1 MSNIKY
7 RPDVDGLRAVAVIL
21 VLLFH
26 ASPKKYPS
34 GYIGVDIFFIIS
46 GYLITSIL
54 LKDLQLNRYSIKEFY
69 IKRVRR
75 IFPSLILVMLS
86 ILIFGWFALTSS
98 EFQNIGKHVAS
109 GALFVSNF
117 NLWLEAGYF
126 DTASEYKPLLH
137 LWSLGIE
144 EQFYIFWPLLLSLFF
159 TNKRSVLTLI
169 TAIIFCSFGL
179 NILFI
184 QQYPSA
190 TFYLPHTRTWE
201 LLLGSLL
208 SYIEIKGH
216 NTHRH
221 GPLKALAGCILL
233 TIAVLLINDKSIFP
247 GWWAILP
254 SIGTL
259 LIISAGP
266 NNFINRNIF
275 GNKVLV
281 YIGLLSYPLYL
292 WHWPI
297 FSYIRI
303 IESGE
308 STKFIKNAAIVLS
321 FVLAALTY
329 HILEKQIK
337 RKVTKVNEK
346 SFVLSMVG
354 LMMALLILGLG
365 ISITP
370 TIKTFSSFYQL
381 TPEQT
386 FFPGE
391 LKNKFCK
398 KYFAGFSGEF
408 CMLSKDKKPEIALIG
423 DSHAHSLYPG
433 IAEQFQ
439 ASSVLLL
446 GETACAPLLNTTSFP
461 ARGKNRCLKE
471 FDETFK
477 IISNTPSIK
486 VVIIHFR
493 ASTYAEPG
501 ALDGPNNLNQ
511 AFSNTIAHLKSL
523 QKEIIFIH
531 QIPEID
537 FNPKSC
543 ADLRMIRLHQKNT
556 KCSISKMT
564 VEKNQQDYRSQLSL
578 NGIKTLD
585 PLTVMCAGSD
595 CFAKVDDQP
604 LYRDKHHLN
613 EAGSLFLIRGLFSF

>member
-26 ASPKKYPS
+26 ASPKKYAS
-34 GYIGVDIFFIIS
+34 GYIGVDVFFIIS

-69 IKRVRR
+69 LKRVRR

-86 ILIFGWFALTSS
+86 TLIFGWFALTPT
-98 EFQNIGKHVAS
+98 EFQNIGKHIAS

-144 EQFYIFWPLLLSLFF
+144 EQFYIFWPLLLSFF
-159 TNKRSVLTLI
+159 FKNKRSVLTLI
-169 TAIIFCSFGL
+169 TAIILCSFGL
-179 NILFI
+179 NIFFI

-208 SYIEIKGH
+208 SYIEIKG
-216 NTHRH
+216 NNSDRY
-221 GPLKALAGCILL
+221 GPHKALAGCVLL
-233 TIAVLLINDKSIFP
+233 ASAILLINDKSIFP

-254 SIGTL
+254 SLGTL

-308 STKFIKNAAIVLS
+308 STKFIKNAAILLS
-321 FVLAALTY
+321 FILAALTY
-329 HILEKQIK
+329 HFLEKKIK

-346 SFVLSMVG
+346 LFVKSMVG
-354 LMMALLILGLG
+354 LMIALLILGLG
-365 ISITP
+365 ISITSSV
-370 TIKTFSSFYQL
+370 KTFSSFNKL
-381 TPEQT
+381 TPEQN
-386 FFPGE
+386 FLPGE
-391 LKNKFCK
+391 LKNTFCK
-398 KYFAGFSGEF
+398 KYFAEFSGEF
-408 CMLSKDKKPEIALIG
+408 CMLSKDKRPEIALIG

-439 ASSVLLL
+439 DSSVLLL
-446 GETACAPLLNTTSFP
+446 GESACAPLLNTTSFP
-461 ARGKNRCLKE
+461 GIGKNRCLKE
-471 FDETFK
+471 FAETFK
-477 IISNTPSIK
+477 IISKTPSIK

-493 ASTYAEPG
+493 ASTYAEPD
-501 ALDGPNNLNQ
+501 ALNGSNNLNQ
-511 AFSNTIAHLKSL
+511 ALSKTTAYLKGL
-523 QKEIIFIH
+523 GKEVIFIH

-543 ADLRMIRLHQKNT
+543 ADLRMIRLSQKNMT
-556 KCSISKMT
+556 CSVSKMA
-564 VEKNQQDYRSQLSL
+564 VKRVQQGYRSQLSL

-585 PLTVMCAGSD
+585 PLTVMCDEAE
-595 CFAKVDDQP
+595 CFAKKGDQP

-613 EAGSLFLIRGLFSF
+613 EAGSVFLIKGLFSF